1 MGRASAKF
9 VDVKPYFRRDVV
21 VLVKSVPTY
30 RISLTCHNTS

>member
-30 RISLTCHNTS
+30 RSLTCHNTS